1 MLVTGHN
8 FLRYHQNLINNDI
21 NPLCRMC
28 CEADE
33 TSYHIVCKCPAF
45 WKLRADVFKTYE
57 TIDNLEWSGRQV
69 LKLVSNPQLASLLEG
84 EDEPSNTQ

>member
-1 MLVTGHN
+1 MKVQPQVSL
-8 FLRYHQNLINNDI
+8 
-21 NPLCRMC
+21 PS
-28 CEADE
+28 EADE